1 MLMFPILT
9 IIVFALFFVMDRIG
23 KDKLCIACGVLTL
36 IFGLVSFAGFYA
48 TPKQYERIDSYT
60 YRANGE
66 LTETITIST
75 DSCLLYEKDD
85 EIYVKP
91 IDAEKG
97 SWKYYII
104 PFNDEMIKV
113 KVNGELLNIE
123 YPDARVVQ
131 YREAPSIESLT
142 EGE

>member
-1 MLMFPILT
+1 MENN
-9 IIVFALFFVMDRIG
+9 VR
-23 KDKLCIACGVLTL
+23 
-36 IFGLVSFAGFYA
+36 
-48 TPKQYERIDSYT
+48 
-60 YRANGE
+60 YR
-66 LTETITIST
+66 ITIST

-91 IDAEKG
+91 IDTEKG